1 MSNTRKEPRFNDQP
15 SEVRRAWFA
24 GRQAL
29 AAATRRMRS
38 ERSPWWSL
46 VFGFLIGIAWAAAL
60 AVLVALTRAGPL

>member
-1 MSNTRKEPRFNDQP
+1 MSNTRKEPRFSDQP

-29 AAATRRMRS
+29 AATVRQMRS

-60 AVLVALTRAGPL
+60 AVLVALTLH

>member
-1 MSNTRKEPRFNDQP
+1 MSNTRREPRFSDEP
-15 SEVRRAWFA
+15 SEVRRARFA

-29 AAATRRMRS
+29 AAAARWMRP

-60 AVLVALTRAGPL
+60 AVLVALTLH

>member
-1 MSNTRKEPRFNDQP
+1 MSNTRKGPRFSDQP

-38 ERSPWWSL
+38 EWSPWWSL
-46 VFGFLIGIAWAAAL
+46 VFGFLIGIGAAAL
-60 AVLVALTRAGPL
+60 AVLVALTLH